1 MSQWNSE
8 NGKWKCRK
16 LVWYARHSGEGK
28 RCSADRI
35 DRLLR
40 RGTRQ
45 GFSVAGYWRV
55 STPVLRVSFFF
66 RRPAH
71 AKWNGIV
78 KGSLPRFL
86 LPISACRMRRVRTSG
101 TATSRTEC
109 RSSAAKSKFFFFV
122 ATKMG
127 KEVFSPL
134 AGVNPPHWFPFALT
148 TKFDPWKSRL
158 SLSLLSI
165 VLCYY
170 KVWFL
175 LYNGETNF
183 RSVKRKKELLLFFSR
198 NLYIR

>member
-1 MSQWNSE
+1 MKFW
-8 NGKWKCRK
+8 KWKMKMPEVGLIRK
-16 LVWYARHSGEGK
+16 TFRRGE
-28 RCSADRI
+28 A
-35 DRLLR
+35 LLR
-40 RGTRQ
+40 WSDRSIVAEGNPTGIFSRG
-45 GFSVAGYWRV
+45 
-55 STPVLRVSFFF
+55 VLTSFYPSSASFFFFF

-158 SLSLLSI
+158 SLSSLDSIMLLQSLI
-165 VLCYY
+165 SVIQWWNQLP
-170 KVWFL
+170 
-175 LYNGETNF
+175 F
-183 RSVKRKKELLLFFSR
+183 REKKKELLLFFSR

>member
-1 MSQWNSE
+1 ME
-8 NGKWKCRK
+8 NENAGSRSDTHDIQERGSVAPLIGSIDCCG
-16 LVWYARHSGEGK
+16 GEP
-28 RCSADRI
+28 DRDFQSRGI
-35 DRLLR
+35 DEFLLLLR
-40 RGTRQ
+40 V
-45 GFSVAGYWRV
+45 FF
-55 STPVLRVSFFF
+55 FFF

-158 SLSLLSI
+158 SLSSLDSIMLLQSLI
-165 VLCYY
+165 
-170 KVWFL
+170 
-175 LYNGETNF
+175 
-183 RSVKRKKELLLFFSR
+183 SV
-198 NLYIR
+198 IQW